1 MAWSMPEAAIV
12 TATVRA
18 LKMHGGVK
26 KDRLGAPD
34 PDAARRGSANVRR
47 HIRNVKKFGVPV
59 VVALNR
65 FVSDT
70 EAELEAVREEG
81 AAADGGVEVCE
92 AWAQGGDERG

>member
-59 VVALNR
+59 GVALNR

-70 EAELEAVREEG
+70 EAELEAVGGEG
-81 AAADGGVEVCE
+81 AAGGGRGEVWGGGGEGGDGG
-92 AWAQGGDERG
+92 